1 MFLFAAEFAHAEDKS
16 TPAPAAVVA
25 ATDVQAAMAMP
36 ASPARDTALK
46 AAVTVWA
53 TKNPVDAMNYGVTL
67 QDKGVQRTVVETA
80 AKSLGGCR

>member
-1 MFLFAAEFAHAEDKS
+1 
-16 TPAPAAVVA
+16 
-25 ATDVQAAMAMP
+25 MP